1 MVCIACSWVAP
12 LAFKVNLC
20 VISSRAL
27 VALVPW
33 TTYSR
38 PMLTSWLFPS
48 GQNWFLLLEY
58 GLKLCPL
65 RRSATLWPGH
75 SGAFSLIAAGRA
87 GSGDGS
93 PSPIHLLSSRM
104 TLTVVQWGFGESGL
118 FRCCGSVP
126 APPYGFGF

>member
-1 MVCIACSWVAP
+1 MVCIACSWVAT

-65 RRSATLWPGH
+65 KGLRLSGPVTQAPSSYISRRSCRLGGWVPLAH
-75 SGAFSLIAAGRA
+75 S
-87 GSGDGS
+87 
-93 PSPIHLLSSRM
+93 SS
-104 TLTVVQWGFGESGL
+104 F
-118 FRCCGSVP
+118 F
-126 APPYGFGF
+126 